1 MMNLQSRPI
10 VLQYDYGFGRRSL
23 LGTLGSWIGCSLPI
37 DLISFNLQMIPR
49 EPQGERLMAPPS
61 LVFQLLWV
69 ALSQSMPSTKA
80 FLNPSSLEFI
90 FPTKGY
96 VPVISPV
103 PRLSPLQPASKLSE
117 ELCPAIESLL
127 ADQPPS
133 LPPCYATRQ
142 QRERPQSPCIF
153 PFLPTPTLFDTCYA
167 GQRKRIY
174 QPEYRCPPPFRKNRE
189 RDVCEGRGR
198 LYTD

>member
-117 ELCPAIESLL
+117 AALSGHRELARRPSPLPTPLL
-127 ADQPPS
+127 CYSTAKGTSPIPLPFS
-133 LPPCYATRQ
+133 LPPY
-142 QRERPQSPCIF
+142 P
-153 PFLPTPTLFDTCYA
+153 Y
-167 GQRKRIY
+167 
-174 QPEYRCPPPFRKNRE
+174 PFRHLLR
-189 RDVCEGRGR
+189 R
-198 LYTD
+198 LEEENILA